1 MLYIGR
7 AGRPSRAQIQ
17 REKTTLYLGAICPVL
32 LWHAGPPSG
41 FTWFGAGEQF
51 LFHVPTCLVPP
62 ITAVYV
68 MAALVYT
75 WHEARACSAGEA
87 AMPCPARPELLHG
100 ARAPLGRSRACAS
113 RANSRAFA
121 LPTYRRTAQPRQDLY
136 HARHVDHMGVRH
148 AH

>member
-17 REKTTLYLGAICPVL
+17 REKATLYLGAICPVL

-51 LFHVPTCLVPP
+51 LFHVPPCLVPP
-62 ITAVYV
+62 ITAVYL
-68 MAALVYT
+68 MAGLAYT

-87 AMPCPARPELLHG
+87 AMPG
-100 ARAPLGRSRACAS
+100 AS
-113 RANSRAFA
+113 
-121 LPTYRRTAQPRQDLY
+121 
-136 HARHVDHMGVRH
+136 
-148 AH
+148 

>member
-17 REKTTLYLGAICPVL
+17 REKATLYLGAICPVL

-41 FTWFGAGEQF
+41 FTWFGAGERF

-75 WHEARACSAGEA
+75 WHEARAWFAGEA
-87 AMPCPARPELLHG
+87 AMPHAKRIRGCCG
-100 ARAPLGRSRACAS
+100 GSAPIWRSRL
-113 RANSRAFA
+113 FA
-121 LPTYRRTAQPRQDLY
+121 LPTCRRTAQPR
-136 HARHVDHMGVRH
+136 
-148 AH
+148 